1 MAKTNGDLN
10 CDWPGGLERCKMGQF
25 GTVLETGVLG
35 VQPPNHNKNVA
46 LYIFKHTSVYF
57 AQLP

>member
-1 MAKTNGDLN
+1 MAKTNEDLN

-35 VQPPNHNKNVA
+35 FKPPNHN
-46 LYIFKHTSVYF
+46 
-57 AQLP
+57 